1 MKSLLFLR
9 TGIIIYFYGLA
20 KRSLVERYLLS
31 PVREF
36 IQDSR
41 AVGIALICC
50 TIVSLILSNSSY
62 SGVYNSFWAKDIL
75 ATGGGLHLPHTVLH
89 FINDGLMAVFFLM
102 VGMEIKRELMTGEL
116 NTVKKAMLPAFAAV
130 GGMVVPAII
139 YAAWCGGTPFSNG
152 WGIPMATDIAF
163 SLGILSLLGKKAPLS
178 LRIFLTALAIID
190 DLGGI
195 LAIAIF
201 YAGEID
207 LVYLGLGFLVLV
219 LLTAMNLLKV
229 KRNYFFFLPGL
240 LLWYFI
246 YNSGVHAT
254 IAGVVLA
261 FTIPLRNI
269 NKLIHGLHDPVNFI
283 ILPFFALANTAIVFP
298 ADIGFVFTSQLHH
311 GIFMGL
317 VLGKPLGIVLF
328 SLLAVRLKIA
338 ELPQRLLWRQIL
350 GMGMV
355 AGIGFTISIFMAT
368 LALQGDEPQT
378 IAKIAI
384 MGASLVSG
392 VLGFVY
398 LKYVHGKTHRGGSNI
413 ADPLTK

>member
-1 MKSLLFLR
+1 
-9 TGIIIYFYGLA
+9 
-20 KRSLVERYLLS
+20 
-31 PVREF
+31 
-36 IQDSR
+36 
-41 AVGIALICC
+41 
-50 TIVSLILSNSSY
+50 
-62 SGVYNSFWAKDIL
+62 
-75 ATGGGLHLPHTVLH
+75 
-89 FINDGLMAVFFLM
+89 
-102 VGMEIKRELMTGEL
+102 
-116 NTVKKAMLPAFAAV
+116 
-130 GGMVVPAII
+130 VVPAII

-163 SLGILSLLGKKAPLS
+163 SLGILSLLGKKASLS

-207 LVYLGLGFLVLV
+207 LVYLGLGLLILV
-219 LLTAMNLLKV
+219 LLTALNLLKV

-338 ELPQRLLWRQIL
+338 ELPQRMLWRHIL

-392 VLGFVY
+392 MLGFVY
-398 LKYVHGKTHRGGSNI
+398 LKYVHGKTHRGGRNI
-413 ADPLTK
+413 ADSLTK